1 MIQVDLGNDCKNA
14 SIKVERGKGKLL
26 MSGLCSIV
34 VPMHRNN
41 LVRDAIKVK
50 CIALSIK
57 KCVYQ
62 YNPGFLNCYNY

>member
-14 SIKVERGKGKLL
+14 SIKVEKGKGKLL

-50 CIALSIK
+50 CIFNCVALSIK

-62 YNPGFLNCYNY
+62 YNPGF